1 MRVSVGAIG
10 AAAGPGMTA
19 AVDEPLLHHHSP
31 GLVSCDRA
39 GMGPARGRSSLR
51 VIHVVICISLR
62 LDDVSGIR
70 WMDDVIRIAME
81 DDGAHPRGV
90 L

>member
-1 MRVSVGAIG
+1 MRVRVGAIG

-19 AVDEPLLHHHSP
+19 AVDQPLLHHHSP

-51 VIHVVICISLR
+51 NAETISL
-62 LDDVSGIR
+62 
-70 WMDDVIRIAME
+70 VIPAMMEGSPAPRI
-81 DDGAHPRGV
+81 
-90 L
+90 